1 MEDMKERA
9 KEVAELLKLLAN
21 ENRLLILCEL
31 AKEPMSVSAL
41 LEKVDISQSGM
52 SQHLS
57 LLKSSGILDYDKKA
71 QTIIYSI
78 KDDRIYKVMQV
89 LKDTYCSNDKE
100 KSNE

>member
-9 KEVAELLKLLAN
+9 KEVADLLKILAN

-41 LEKVDISQSGM
+41 LEKVEISQSGM
-52 SQHLS
+52 SQHLA

-100 KSNE
+100 NSNE